1 LSVQLVA
8 AKFDHGTR
16 IVEESLQAQGTFA
29 CSVRQ
34 RSVGHSLLDGDTTL
48 SSKSSELAKAYL
60 GGEAAPELVHSVSFA
75 RQHVNRSGAG
85 VLTVR
90 SPANKQHKN

>member
-16 IVEESLQAQGTFA
+16 IIEEALQAQGIFA

-34 RSVGHSLLDGDTTL
+34 RSVGHSLLDGDSTL

-60 GGEAAPELVHSVSFA
+60 GGEAAPEFVHF
-75 RQHVNRSGAG
+75 R
-85 VLTVR
+85 LVR
-90 SPANKQHKN
+90 SPAREQVGCWSFDSKISG